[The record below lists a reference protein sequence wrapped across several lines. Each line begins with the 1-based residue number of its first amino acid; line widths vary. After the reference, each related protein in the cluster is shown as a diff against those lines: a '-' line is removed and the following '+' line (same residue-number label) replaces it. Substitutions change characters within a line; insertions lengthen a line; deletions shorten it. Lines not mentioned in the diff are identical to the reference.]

1 MRYEEVVR
9 DFARRTLLNLR
20 TIESAQ
26 AQGAPEAFETTQL
39 INSTLGL
46 LVLPR
51 ERYIEHIPDIPLD
64 ELEARG
70 WPIPTVVGDYPKV
83 AHLRQLVTRLR
94 HAIAH
99 FNLEFPGDGT
109 DEIRLL
115 RVWNTDPRSKNVTW
129 KAEFSAADLRLL
141 VERFAELLLEN
152 R

>member
-1 MRYEEVVR
+1 MKYEDVVR

-20 TIESAQ
+20 TIEAAR
-26 AQGAPEAFETTQL
+26 AQGAPGAFETTQL

-51 ERYIEHIPDIPLD
+51 ERYIDHIPETPLD
-64 ELEARG
+64 ELEAKG
-70 WPIPTVVGDYPKV
+70 WPIPKVVGDFPNV
-83 AHLRQLVTRLR
+83 AHLRQLITKLR
-94 HAIAH
+94 HAVAH
-99 FNLEFPGDGT
+99 FNLEFPSDGT

-115 RVWNTDPRSKNVTW
+115 RVWNTDPRSKQTTW
-129 KAEFSAADLRLL
+129 KAEFSATDLRLL